1 MKMPAMRHPEDDQIL
16 RFADGE
22 LPARAARKIR
32 THLKACWECRAQL
45 QEIEGTI
52 SNCVGYRKNVLQS
65 HLPAPPAPWIDIYQ
79 GFAGI
84 DASSEPAFLQEPVG
98 ARSRWFAWLT
108 TGARRWAMAAPALL
122 LTSAPIFYPLPLT

>member
-1 MKMPAMRHPEDDQIL
+1 MKKPAMRHPEDDQIL

-52 SNCVGYRKNVLQS
+52 TPSATAL
-65 HLPAPPAPWIDIYQ
+65 DT
-79 GFAGI
+79 
-84 DASSEPAFLQEPVG
+84 
-98 ARSRWFAWLT
+98 ARTFCR
-108 TGARRWAMAAPALL
+108 
-122 LTSAPIFYPLPLT
+122 PIFLLRRLRGSTSIKGSPG